1 MSQIASLMD
10 ALVNYDAYEAR
21 LEAGRRVYLVRGN
34 ERVDIGREP
43 LQSTVIEKIAEEA
56 LGSERMHA
64 EPGQPASVYIQRNGS
79 RFQVDFRKTDKTAA
93 MRIRRS
99 RVSVPS
105 TQSAAASTEP
115 PAATP
120 SPSRAEPAP
129 APRAPATSPSRA
141 PHAIDDILRL
151 MVSQDASD
159 LHLSA
164 GTFPVLRI
172 HGEIRFLPDRGVL
185 SSEAI
190 HRLVHEIMPK
200 DNREQFEARRDTDL
214 AYEIAGLSRFRVNVF
229 EDRNGVGAVLRR
241 IPVEIQTAEELA
253 LPRAVLELCYLSKG
267 LVLVTGPSGSGKST
281 TLAAIIDHINKNR
294 TDHIIT
300 IEDPIEFVHRNQK
313 CLVNQR
319 EVGRNTESFKTA
331 LRAALREDPD
341 IVLVGEM
348 RDLETIAI
356 AIETA
361 ETGHLVFGTLHTTTA
376 MSTVDR
382 IVDQFPPDRQEQIRV
397 MLSDALKGVIAQVL
411 CKKIGGGRVAAL
423 EVLLANQAVASL
435 IREAKTFQI
444 PSVMQTSKRLGMQT
458 MNDSLFQLVKEK
470 RVQPNEAWL
479 KATDKSGLLNQFR
492 GANIPIDFAES

>member
-10 ALVNYDAYEAR
+10 ALINYGAYEAR

-34 ERVDIGREP
+34 EQVDIGREP
-43 LQSTVIEKIAEEA
+43 LQATVIEKIAEEA

-64 EPGQPASVYIQRNGS
+64 KPGQPASVHIQRNGS
-79 RFQVDFRKTDKTAA
+79 RFQVDFRKTDTTAA
-93 MRIRRS
+93 LRILRS

-105 TQSAAASTEP
+105 TES
-115 PAATP
+115 AATP
-120 SPSRAEPAP
+120 ARPPAGPSPPSPAQPTP
-129 APRAPATSPSRA
+129 APRTPATSPSDA
-141 PHAIDDILRL
+141 PHAIDDILRF

-164 GTFPVLRI
+164 GESPVIRV
-172 HGEIRFLPDRGVL
+172 HGEIRFLSERGQL
-185 SSEAI
+185 SSETI
-190 HRLVHEIMPK
+190 ERLMYEIMPPE
-200 DNREQFEARRDTDL
+200 NREQFKVRRDTDL

-229 EDRNGVGAVLRR
+229 EDRKGVGTVIRR
-241 IPVEIQTAEELA
+241 IPVEIQTAEQLG
-253 LPRAVLELCYLSKG
+253 LPRSVLELCYLSKG
-267 LVLVTGPSGSGKST
+267 LVVVTGPSGSGKST

-376 MSTVDR
+376 VSTVDR

-411 CKKIGGGRVAAL
+411 CKKIGGGRIAAL
-423 EVLLANQAVASL
+423 EILLANQAVASL
-435 IREAKTFQI
+435 IREAKT
-444 PSVMQTSKRLGMQT
+444 
-458 MNDSLFQLVKEK
+458 
-470 RVQPNEAWL
+470 
-479 KATDKSGLLNQFR
+479 
-492 GANIPIDFAES
+492 